1 MYNII
6 RLSEQLSEKH
16 IVIHSSSTSAE
27 DILREMVQKLSDEF
41 SPDICEEILNEV
53 FAREKVRS
61 TGIGHGI
68 AIPHARTALVKQLYC
83 AAATSESGIEYN
95 ALDGKPVSL
104 FFLIISPDFTVGPH
118 LNILSAISHLVSK
131 KAKLSSEL
139 NDVETPSEFMD
150 ILKETEERYI
160 I

>member
-16 IVIHSSSTSAE
+16 IIIHSSSASAE
-27 DILREMVQKLSDEF
+27 DILREMVQIFSDEF
-41 SPDICEEILNEV
+41 TPDVCEDILNEV
-53 FAREKVRS
+53 FVREKIRS

-83 AAATSESGIEYN
+83 AAATSANGIEYK

-139 NDVETPSEFMD
+139 NEVDSTAEFMK
-150 ILKETEERYI
+150 ILKETEEKYI
-160 I
+160 M

>member
-1 MYNII
+1 
-6 RLSEQLSEKH
+6 
-16 IVIHSSSTSAE
+16 
-27 DILREMVQKLSDEF
+27 MVQKLSDEF
-41 SPDICEEILNEV
+41 NPDICEDILNEV
-53 FAREKVRS
+53 LVREKVRS

-83 AAATSESGIEYN
+83 AAATSEKGIEYK

-104 FFLIISPDFTVGPH
+104 FFLIISPDFTVVPH

-131 KAKLSSEL
+131 KAKLSTEL
-139 NDVETPSEFMD
+139 NSVESPEEFME
-150 ILKETEERYI
+150 ILKETEEKYI